1 MSPFSAIV
9 RSILKQAGRQSN
21 KRGRR
26 PPFKRPGCRLSKGC
40 DERGGADL
48 TCRSGGIPAE
58 RSDYSLTPAFR
69 LSVAPTEKLRLHL
82 DSGTLLFLHMK

>member
-9 RSILKQAGRQSN
+9 GSILKQAGSLTSAAGVPLSKQ
-21 KRGRR
+21 
-26 PPFKRPGCRLSKGC
+26 PGCRLSKGC

-48 TCRSGGIPAE
+48 TCRSGGVPAE
-58 RSDYSLTPAFR
+58 HSDYSLTPAFR

-82 DSGTLLFLHMK
+82 DGGTLPFLHMK